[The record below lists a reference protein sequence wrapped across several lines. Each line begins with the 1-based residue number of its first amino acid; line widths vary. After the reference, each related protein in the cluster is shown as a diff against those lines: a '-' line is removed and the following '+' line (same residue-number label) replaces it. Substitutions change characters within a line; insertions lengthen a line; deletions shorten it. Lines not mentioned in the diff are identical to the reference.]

1 MKIKVGLLF
10 PGLSSLCI
18 AAFTAGCTGVVVFD
32 PKGPVGDAERFV
44 ITAAIL
50 LMMIVVVPVFV
61 MGFWFAW
68 RYRASNRNAAYAP
81 KWDSSPVI
89 DVVIWLVPLAIVT
102 ILASLTWKETF
113 RLDPY
118 KPIISA
124 RQPINVQAV
133 SLDWKW
139 LFIYPDHDI
148 AVVNHLVFPAGVP
161 LSFRITSETVMT
173 SLFIPQL
180 GSQMYGMTGMET
192 RLNLLA
198 REPGVYMGQNQQF
211 SGRWF
216 SNMSFEAE
224 AAGAEEFTAW
234 VQKVR
239 SSPVTL
245 DMARYEELIKPGAAR
260 QVTYFSSVEPGLFK
274 RITERYVPAT
284 DTARSHRHGN
294 HAPGGR

>member
-18 AAFTAGCTGVVVFD
+18 AAFTAGCTGWSSSTPKD
-32 PKGPVGDAERFV
+32 PSVMRSVSFHCGDPAYVDRRCPRLRDGFLV
-44 ITAAIL
+44 CMAIQGL
-50 LMMIVVVPVFV
+50 EQEGCLCPE
-61 MGFWFAW
+61 MGFFAC
-68 RYRASNRNAAYAP
+68 NRRRHL
-81 KWDSSPVI
+81 
-89 DVVIWLVPLAIVT
+89 LVPLAIVT

-124 RQPINVQAV
+124 RQPVNVQAV

-198 REPGVYMGQNQQF
+198 RETGVYMGQ
-211 SGRWF
+211 
-216 SNMSFEAE
+216 
-224 AAGAEEFTAW
+224 
-234 VQKVR
+234 
-239 SSPVTL
+239 
-245 DMARYEELIKPGAAR
+245 KPA
-260 QVTYFSSVEPGLFK
+260 F
-274 RITERYVPAT
+274 
-284 DTARSHRHGN
+284 
-294 HAPGGR
+294 

>member
-1 MKIKVGLLF
+1 MKIKVGLLLS
-10 PGLSSLCI
+10 GLSSLCI
-18 AAFTAGCTGVVVFD
+18 AAFAAGCAEVVIFD

-44 ITAAIL
+44 ITVAIL
-50 LMMIVVVPVFV
+50 LMTIVVVPVFV

-68 RYRASNRNAAYAP
+68 RYRVSNSKAAYPP
-81 KWDSSPVI
+81 KWDSSPAI
-89 DVVIWLVPLAIVT
+89 DVFIWLVPLAIVT

-118 KPIISA
+118 KSIISA
-124 RQPINVQAV
+124 RQPVNVQAV

-148 AVVNHLVFPAGVP
+148 AVINYLVFPAGAP

-216 SNMSFEAE
+216 SNMNFEAR
-224 AAGAEEFTAW
+224 AATAEEFAAW

-239 SSPVTL
+239 SSPARL
-245 DMARYEELIKPGAAR
+245 DMAQYEELVKPGATR

-274 RITERYVPAT
+274 RIIERYVPAT
-284 DTARSHRHGN
+284 DTGHSRRHGA